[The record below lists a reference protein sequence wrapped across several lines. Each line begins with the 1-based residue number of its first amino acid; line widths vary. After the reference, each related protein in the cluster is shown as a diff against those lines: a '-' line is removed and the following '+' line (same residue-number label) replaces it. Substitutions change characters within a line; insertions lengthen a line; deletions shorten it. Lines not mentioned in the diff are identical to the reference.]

1 MNKKY
6 FLLLMFLM
14 ASMAMHAQIF
24 TKVHTSLKGV
34 MQPVMSWLDVNNNH
48 RPDVFLDGDYYVH
61 DKHLVISQLTA
72 SLKNQRFGHLR
83 SPFPALHSG
92 DAAVADY
99 DKDGD
104 QDIVMTGLNA
114 LNQPVMYLYRNDG
127 HRHFTIVPQA
137 FTPLSDGSVEWGDFD
152 HDGDLDI
159 LVTGKREDNK
169 LVTTIYRNDNGV
181 FTKYPIQVPGVYN
194 GVARWGDFDGDGDLD
209 ILITG
214 NNGKGPFTAIYINE
228 KGKYYPLKQY
238 FIQLKNS
245 DARWAD
251 FDGDGNLDFI
261 ISGEDKD
268 GFPDSRIYSNEKNG
282 VFVNIPV
289 SIRSLK
295 SGSIDVADYDHD
307 GDPDI
312 VMTGESMER
321 PYTEVYENEGAFDF
335 KRIVTGIP
343 GVSNGKALW
352 GDFDHNGDMDLLVAG
367 ITVCYNFIGQVY
379 RNNLNPKMEKAAP
392 NSIQPIPKYNHGP
405 YYYYVFSS
413 CYCDPTGGSNPK
425 YHLYISNIH
434 QEKSAYNLNYKFNA
448 LLIKIV
454 PNWGKANAGYRTSNA
469 FITRKE
475 AETSRM
481 QVIESYKA
489 TGFEVHFINW

>member
-6 FLLLMFLM
+6 FLILWFIV
-14 ASMAMHAQIF
+14 ASTAVNAQVF
-24 TKVHTSLKGV
+24 TKMHTSLKGV
-34 MQPVMSWLDVNNNH
+34 MQPVMSWLDVNNNY
-48 RPDVFLDGDYYVH
+48 RPDVLLDGEYYRK
-61 DKHLVISQLTA
+61 DKHFVLSQLTT
-72 SLKNQRFGHLR
+72 SFKNQRFGFR
-83 SPFPALHSG
+83 SSPFPALHQG

-114 LNQPVMYLYRNDG
+114 FGQPVMRLYRNDG
-127 HRHFTIVPQA
+127 NRHFTLVPQA

-169 LVTTIYRNDNGV
+169 LVTTIYRNDNGI
-181 FTKYPIQVPGVYN
+181 FTEYPIQVPGVYN
-194 GVARWGDFDGDGDLD
+194 GVARWGDFDNDGDLD

-228 KGKYYPLKQY
+228 KGKYYPLKQR
-238 FIQLKNS
+238 FVQLQNS
-245 DARWAD
+245 DAQWAD
-251 FDGDGNLDFI
+251 FDGDGDLDFI

-268 GFPDSRIYSNEKNG
+268 GFPDCRIYSNEKNG

-295 SGSIDVADYDHD
+295 SCSIDVADYDHD

-321 PYTEVYENEGAFDF
+321 PYTDVYENERAFDF
-335 KRIVTGIP
+335 KKIVTGIP

-352 GDFDHNGDMDLLVAG
+352 GDFDHDGDMDLLVAG

-392 NSIQPIPKYNHGP
+392 NPIQPIPKYNHGP

-413 CYCDPTGGSNPK
+413 CYCDPKGGSNPK

-434 QEKSAYNLNYKFNA
+434 REKSAYNLNYRFNA

-454 PNWGKANAGYRTSNA
+454 PNWGKADAGYRTSNA
-469 FITRKE
+469 FITGKE
-475 AETSRM
+475 AEASRM

-489 TGFEVHFINW
+489 TGFEIHFINW